1 MIILIYLP
9 DTADLIFCKC
19 VQLPIFFFCYL
30 QSYMKKK
37 FTSLEQYVITVN
49 DILAHLFINEIIIN
63 MIILMFVF
71 YKTV

>member
-1 MIILIYLP
+1 MC
-9 DTADLIFCKC
+9 TASYIF
-19 VQLPIFFFCYL
+19 LL
-30 QSYMKKK
+30 LSAELHEKK